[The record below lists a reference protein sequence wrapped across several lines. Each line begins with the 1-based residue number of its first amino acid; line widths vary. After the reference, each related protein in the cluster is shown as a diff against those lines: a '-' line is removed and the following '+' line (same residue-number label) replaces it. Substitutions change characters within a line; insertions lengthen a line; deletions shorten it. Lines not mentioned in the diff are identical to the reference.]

1 MKERKQKK
9 ERNNERKER
18 TNKTDILRVNAPTNQ
33 FNQLAPQWLHLPRG
47 KLQDEMDQLPDPDSP
62 PCLSAVTKDPR

>member
-33 FNQLAPQWLHLPRG
+33 FNRLAPQLVHLPRG

>member
-47 KLQDEMDQLPDPDSP
+47 KLQDEMDQLPDAENPTSR
-62 PCLSAVTKDPR
+62 L